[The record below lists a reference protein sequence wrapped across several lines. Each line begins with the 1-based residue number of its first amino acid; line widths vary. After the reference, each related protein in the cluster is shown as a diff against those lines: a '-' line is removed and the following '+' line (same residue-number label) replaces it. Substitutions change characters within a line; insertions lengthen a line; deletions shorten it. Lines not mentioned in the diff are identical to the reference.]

1 MESRRRLK
9 ILRSFI
15 AVSVQPKR
23 TVRDNSV
30 VCCQP
35 EISAIRQRA
44 LVVRSNSFIP
54 RGMRDQWEIHIDGNQ
69 RKTTVREPTDT
80 GTASVS
86 ARTRTAFSGC

>member
-35 EISAIRQRA
+35 DLRDPSA
-44 LVVRSNSFIP
+44 SP
-54 RGMRDQWEIHIDGNQ
+54 RRTFEQLHSAWDADQWEIHIDGNQ